1 MNKLN
6 NNEDVT
12 INQLLEVYDKLTKIF
27 GESPVIIGGKAINF
41 LCKKNRRATKDIDL
55 VISDNKISDI
65 KIKDCSDPESIVSKL
80 IAEGFELKW
89 NKNNSTL
96 KSLNYQGVDID
107 LYYSRPLNGICIED
121 IIKFKR
127 KSNNIKKSSNPIY
140 FANPVIMLL
149 MKYDSNRD
157 KDKEDVDRLLDTY
170 WKSNTD
176 LESNTDLKS
185 NTDLESNTDLKS
197 NTDLES
203 IGLFIKNNIVLL
215 KMLLAEYNDGKN
227 SKKGNKM
234 NKFLKYYKEAIENL
248 KIDSNI
254 ENRK

>member
-55 VISDNKISDI
+55 VISNNKISDI

-176 LESNTDLKS
+176 LKS
-185 NTDLESNTDLKS
+185 NI
-197 NTDLES
+197 DLES

-234 NKFLKYYKEAIENL
+234 NKFLEYYKEAIENL

>member
-55 VISDNKISDI
+55 VISNNKISDI

-176 LESNTDLKS
+176 LKS
-185 NTDLESNTDLKS
+185 NI
-197 NTDLES
+197 DLES

>member
-170 WKSNTD
+170 W
-176 LESNTDLKS
+176 ESK
-185 NTDLESNTDLKS
+185 
-197 NTDLES
+197 